1 MVVHPPTRCEHCGED
16 LQNRPA
22 AASIRRQVYD
32 WVVRREV
39 TEHQAETIVCSACQH
54 ATTGAFPDA
63 VPYPVQ
69 YGPALKAFF
78 SYGSTYP
85 LLPSDR
91 LCAGVFDLTGHPVS
105 EGTLYNTQQTLYTQ
119 LTAFEECLKDAV
131 LTSPVVNFDES
142 GLHVT
147 APRHWLHS
155 AGTHALTDYTVHRKR
170 GVLAMVA
177 GRHSSHI

>member
-1 MVVHPPTRCEHCGED
+1 MK
-16 LQNRPA
+16 
-22 AASIRRQVYD
+22 
-32 WVVRREV
+32 
-39 TEHQAETIVCSACQH
+39 
-54 ATTGAFPDA
+54 A
-63 VPYPVQ
+63 VFRY
-69 YGPALKAFF
+69 
-78 SYGSTYP
+78 YP

-105 EGTLYNTQQTLYTQ
+105 EGTLYPAQQTLYTQ
-119 LTAFEECLKDAV
+119 LTAFEDCRKDAV

-147 APRHWLHS
+147 AQLQWLHS
-155 AGTHALTDYTVHRKR
+155 AGTHAPTYYTVHRKR